1 MPTDTRFAGRLALL
15 AAFGCGGLI
24 ALQSRMNGTL
34 AESVGSFPAAWYSF
48 GSGLLVLTLL
58 FVTPR
63 HRSRVGR
70 VVTALRSGRLA
81 WWQVLGG
88 VAGGLLV
95 GTQTY
100 AVPVLGVA
108 AFLVATIGGQTVSA
122 LLVDRLGL
130 GPAPAQALSVARV
143 MAAALAVIGV
153 AVASASTSTGGS
165 ATGVAV
171 LPVVLAFL
179 VGMGVAVQQA
189 VNGQVSTV
197 TRDSWATAWVN
208 FTAGS
213 TTLLLVGAVPVWRS
227 GWPTDWAVPGW
238 AWWGGL
244 CGVAFIAL
252 AAWAVQHTGVLLF
265 GLVTITSQMALAL
278 VLDLAHPDTRE
289 QVDVQMLLGVVI
301 TVVAAGGAGLSARR
315 ARLRSLEL
323 AP

>member
-1 MPTDTRFAGRLALL
+1 MPTESRYAGRLALL
-15 AAFGCGGLI
+15 AAFVCGALI
-24 ALQSRMNGTL
+24 AVQSRMNGTL

-63 HRSRVGR
+63 QRSRVGR
-70 VVTALRSGRLA
+70 VLTAVRTGRLA

-130 GPAPAQALSVARV
+130 GPAQAQALSLARV
-143 MAAALAVIGV
+143 LAAALAVVGV
-153 AVASASTSTGGS
+153 AVASASTDDSVT
-165 ATGVAV
+165 AAAL

-208 FTAGS
+208 FAAGS
-213 TTLLLVGAVPVWRS
+213 TTLLLIGAVPVWRS
-227 GWPTDWAVPGW
+227 GWPTDWAVPAW

-244 CGVAFIAL
+244 CGVGFIAL

-278 VLDLAHPDTRE
+278 VLDLAHPATRD
-289 QVDVQMLLGVVI
+289 QVDAQMLAGVVI
-301 TVVAAGGAGLSARR
+301 TVVAAAGAGLSARR
-315 ARLRSLEL
+315 ARLRSLQL